1 MRMGPPRAGT
11 FSQTTPRSGR
21 KRECWAPLVEKK
33 KSRKRKETP
42 DSRDSFPNHK
52 GTGIAACAI
61 RGEPRRI
68 RKWGGEGSS
77 SDYEFGQLQPPP
89 GCPPRHSAPYLL
101 APPKFRLNRRR
112 ARSSDSTQTK
122 G

>member
-11 FSQTTPRSGR
+11 FSQTVPRSGR
-21 KRECWAPLVEKK
+21 KRECRAHLVEKK

-52 GTGIAACAI
+52 GTGIAACAVTVVPRRVHTR
-61 RGEPRRI
+61 RGERAGR
-68 RKWGGEGSS
+68 
-77 SDYEFGQLQPPP
+77 DYPFAHAKPPQ

-101 APPKFRLNRRR
+101 APPKF
-112 ARSSDSTQTK
+112 
-122 G
+122 